1 MVDSGVLRVQIQAA
15 YPMDRAAEAL
25 QAFQRGTHGKIVLTL

>member
-1 MVDSGVLRVQIQAA
+1 MADSGALQVQIQAA

-25 QAFQRGTHGKIVLTL
+25 QAFQRGTRGKIVLTF